1 MIKDSESEKTIITV
15 AVLLATYR
23 PDSVFL
29 EMQLKSIM
37 EQEGVNIKLF
47 WSDDS
52 DSEIEYIKVKK
63 ILDRYSHNNVT
74 SKGKKGANHN
84 FLHLLQSASD
94 SDIDFYSFSDQD
106 DIWISDKLKRHSEIL
121 SGYGPRIACTHST
134 ANILRNNKEIEGK
147 NRCQNHQLETLL
159 AENCIQG
166 CTMVLNRSA
175 KNLILSV
182 SPVGIAWYDW
192 WIGSIVSISGTVI
205 HVKGVDTVYR
215 IHSRNLIGI
224 PNKFNLVMRLMR
236 HKNNKGFSQ
245 SQNLLKFAQNYG
257 YQDSEKEIQ
266 TWVNGHSGALRD
278 RFKFLIF
285 DKKRRKNIFE
295 DFLRRLSS
303 ILSLN
308 LMR

>member
-1 MIKDSESEKTIITV
+1 MIKNSESEKTRFTV

-52 DSEIEYIKVKK
+52 DSEIEYIKVQK
-63 ILDRYSHNNVT
+63 ILDKYSHINVT
-74 SKGKKGANHN
+74 SKGKKGANQN

-94 SDIDFYSFSDQD
+94 LDIDFYAFSDQD
-106 DIWISDKLKRHSEIL
+106 DIWISDKLKRHSKAL
-121 SGYGPRIACTHST
+121 SEYGPRVACTHST
-134 ANILRNNKEIEGK
+134 ANIFRNNKEIEGK
-147 NRCQNHQLETLL
+147 SRCQNHQLETLL

-192 WIGSIVSISGTVI
+192 WIGSIISISGTVI
-205 HVKGVDTVYR
+205 HMKGVDTVYR
-215 IHSRNLIGI
+215 IHSSNLIGI
-224 PNKFNLVMRLMR
+224 PSKFNLIMRLMR
-236 HKNNKGFSQ
+236 HKNNNSFSQ
-245 SQNLLKFAQNYG
+245 SQNLLKFAQSYG

-266 TWVNGHSGALRD
+266 IWVNGHSGALRD
-278 RFKFLIF
+278 QIKFLIF

-303 ILSLN
+303 IRSLN
-308 LMR
+308 SIV